1 MNEEQNQQP
10 ELEISVN
17 TEYRNHEIEFIEA
30 YATKRVINKLL
41 IEKCKFD
48 EEKISEAHTLFLD
61 FPTRLVVCEM
71 RTNGKWTVAKL
82 IAI

>member
-17 TEYRNHEIEFIEA
+17 TEYRKHEVEFIEA

-48 EEKISEAHTLFLD
+48 EAKISEAQILFLD
-61 FPTRLVVCEM
+61 FPTGLVICQM
-71 RTNGKWTVAKL
+71 RTNGKWTVSKL
-82 IAI
+82 VTI

>member
-1 MNEEQNQQP
+1 MSDEQKP

-17 TEYRNHEIEFIEA
+17 TEYRNHEVEFIEA

-48 EEKISEAHTLFLD
+48 EEKISKAQIIFLD
-61 FPTRLVVCEM
+61 FPTRLVVCQM
-71 RTNGKWTVAKL
+71 RGNGKWTVAK
-82 IAI
+82 ITNI